1 MNTIIP
7 ETMQGFM
14 ECFGEDCLNMMRELA
29 AQGDTDAQDV
39 QGETLREA
47 IDNAM
52 DAARAA
58 GGE

>member
-29 AQGDTDAQDV
+29 AQGDTDAQELLEKV
-39 QGETLREA
+39 EGQTQEV
-47 IDNAM
+47 
-52 DAARAA
+52 AA
-58 GGE
+58 